1 MDGSERTVMIVRTYV
16 KKITNAERESKSSG
30 QASMTDPNRKRKVIY

>member
-16 KKITNAERESKSSG
+16 KKITNAERESKSKH
-30 QASMTDPNRKRKVIY
+30 D